1 MFFYRYGRVN
11 GFQEGTSRSAETNL
25 MQVDAVQCRD
35 GGLVELSQV
44 FKKDQCVEV
53 FKVCWQRL
61 KTVLQTEARTHS
73 SLIRWIVHANRLSER
88 RTASIRTTSPQG
100 VLPPPVFGLRTRSPP
115 AVVLR
120 TSSLPVV
127 ASQPLG
133 LPVFPPQ
140 PLGLPVFPP
149 RTLSP
154 PIVASRTKS
163 QGGGPPLSRK
173 KEKKEKRM
181 RSPAPPT
188 VASRTRSS
196 DSPPSSKRK
205 KVQKPKK
212 GHGAKEE
219 EYSTNSSMTNRTRSH
234 PSEPSENS
242 TVATRT
248 RSHSLD
254 EADHFST
261 TGDGTK
267 ISDGGK
273 KLSRTNRRM
282 AKKEKRKQKK
292 KNRYSS

>member
-88 RTASIRTTSPQG
+88 RTASIRTTSPRG
-100 VLPPPVFGLRTRSPP
+100 VLPPPVFGLRTRIPP

-120 TSSLPVV
+120 TRSLPGV
-127 ASQPLG
+127 AS
-133 LPVFPPQ
+133 Q

-163 QGGGPPLSRK
+163 QGGGPPLSKK

-205 KVQKPKK
+205 KAQKAKK
-212 GHGAKEE
+212 SNGAKEE

-234 PSEPSENS
+234 PSEPPENS